1 MRASRVVSPRVP
13 EPPGGLFSNCL
24 VAGNLVFLTG
34 MTAAGPDGQPIGGD
48 SMEAQTRAVLTKIRD
63 CLESAG
69 GSLADVV
76 RLVIYVTD
84 MTRRAE
90 VGKVRSE
97 FFTSEPRP
105 CSTMVEV
112 KGFVA
117 AGLLVEIEATAVLQ
131 RA

>member
-105 CSTMVEV
+105 
-112 KGFVA
+112 
-117 AGLLVEIEATAVLQ
+117 
-131 RA
+131 